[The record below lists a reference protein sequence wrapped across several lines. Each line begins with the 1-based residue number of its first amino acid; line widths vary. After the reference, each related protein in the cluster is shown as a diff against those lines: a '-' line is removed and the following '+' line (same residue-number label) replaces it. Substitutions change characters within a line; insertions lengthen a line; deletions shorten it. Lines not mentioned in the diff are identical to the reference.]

1 MQASQPPPSE
11 HQSKM
16 SHSASPPASSP
27 SSHYTEPTTNYWQ
40 EFLPPTLP
48 THRSKQIPFQY
59 GYPALLPD
67 HHILMLPIRPL
78 LSNPDHAVASLLVN
92 QASMHVVKVLANLL
106 AGHIRDFE
114 PDVII
119 GLPTLGLTLAPLVAE
134 KLEMGCIERYVPLGY
149 SRKFWYDTDLSAE
162 VSSIT
167 SPELGQKRV
176 YLDPNQLPLVKGKKC
191 VIIDDAVSSGTTLR
205 ATWDMLERIGC
216 EVVGCGV
223 VMKQGA
229 KWEEK
234 VGKERVERVKYVIES
249 PLLEKVEGGWAFRS

>member
-1 MQASQPPPSE
+1 
-11 HQSKM
+11 M

-27 SSHYTEPTTNYWQ
+27 SPSLPADTHYTEATTNYWQ
-40 EFLPPTLP
+40 EILSPTLP
-48 THRSKQIPFQY
+48 THRSKQLPFQY
-59 GYPALLPD
+59 GYPALLPN
-67 HHILMLPIRPL
+67 HRILMLPIRPL

-92 QASMHVVKVLANLL
+92 QASLHVVKVLAGLL
-106 AGHIRDFE
+106 AERVKAFKPE
-114 PDVII
+114 VII
-119 GLPTLGLTLAPLVAE
+119 GLPTLGLTLAPLVAD
-134 KLEMGCIERYVPLGY
+134 KLCMERYVPLGY
-149 SRKFWYDTDLSAE
+149 SRKFWYDDDLSAE

-223 VMKQGA
+223 AMKQGA

-234 VGKERVERVKYVIES
+234 VGRERVERVKFVLES
-249 PLLEKVEGGWAFRS
+249 PLLQKVEGGWGFRS

>member
-1 MQASQPPPSE
+1 
-11 HQSKM
+11 M
-16 SHSASPPASSP
+16 SHSASPP
-27 SSHYTEPTTNYWQ
+27 SSHYTEPTTHYWQ
-40 EFLPPTLP
+40 EILPPTLP
-48 THRSKQIPFQY
+48 THRSKQPPFQY

-67 HHILMLPIRPL
+67 QHILMLPIRPL

-92 QASMHVVKVLANLL
+92 QASMRVVKVLANLL
-106 AGHIRDFE
+106 AARIRDFE
-114 PDVII
+114 GDVII

-134 KLEMGCIERYVPLGY
+134 KLEMERYVPLGY
-149 SRKFWYDTDLSAE
+149 SRKFWYDEELSAE

-176 YLDPNQLPLVKGKKC
+176 YLDPNQLPLVKGKRC

-223 VMKQGA
+223 AMKQGS

-234 VGKERVERVKYVIES
+234 VGIERVERVKYVFES
-249 PLLEKVEGGWAFRS
+249 PLLEKVEGGWTFRS